1 MRSKRNGAPSAE
13 TVQGRRWDVG
23 VIGAGPA
30 GLAAAIFAARAG
42 RSVVLVDRMP
52 QPGRKLL
59 ATGGGRC
66 NVTNASEQSAMCAA
80 FGEASRFVRP
90 AITSFCGADLVAFLS
105 SLGVECSAAD
115 GFHYFPRSESARDV
129 LEALLDACRASG
141 VDMLTGCRVTA
152 IETGAGRVVA
162 LRTDKGRIPVRGAV
176 LAAGGQS
183 YPALGSDGS
192 GFELVR
198 ALGGRVIAPV
208 PALAGLK
215 AEERWVRALA
225 GVAVSEAVVSVPTR
239 AAKAVRTRG
248 ELLFTHGGFSGP
260 AALDACRTV
269 SRALTGSPCVEIGV
283 DFAPA
288 VAREAIESAILAA
301 GAASGRRLLRTEV
314 ARFVPSSLAQALCAL
329 VDASDAPLSALTAR
343 ARKSILRA
351 IKECRVRVT
360 GTDGFD
366 KAMATS
372 GGVDRAEVSPRT
384 LESARTGGL
393 FFAGEVLDVDGPCG
407 GYNLQWAFSSGRL
420 AGLSAARSV
429 DLSH

>member
-1 MRSKRNGAPSAE
+1 MRSKRNETPSAE
-13 TVQGRRWDVG
+13 PVQGRQWDVG
-23 VIGAGPA
+23 VTGAGPA
-30 GLAAAIFAARAG
+30 GLAAAIFAARRG
-42 RSVVLVDRMP
+42 RSVLLLDRMP

-66 NVTNASEQSAMCAA
+66 NVTNASEHSAMCAA
-80 FGEASRFVRP
+80 FGDASRFVRP
-90 AITSFCGADLVAFLS
+90 AITSFCGSDLLAFLS

-115 GFHYFPRSESARDV
+115 GFHYYPRSESAREV
-129 LEALLDACRASG
+129 LEALLDACRALS
-141 VDMLTGCRVTA
+141 VDVLTGCRVTA
-152 IETGAGRVVA
+152 IEADAGRVVA
-162 LRTDKGRIPVRGAV
+162 LRTGKGRMPVRAAI
-176 LAAGGQS
+176 LAAGGRS

-192 GFELVR
+192 GFELVK

-215 AEERWVRALA
+215 VEERWVRALA
-225 GVAVSEAVVSVPTR
+225 GVAVSEVVLSVPTG

-248 ELLFTHGGFSGP
+248 ELLFTHSGLSGP
-260 AALDACRTV
+260 AALDACRTI
-269 SRALTGSPCVEIGV
+269 SRCLTNSLCVEVRI

-288 VAREAIESAILAA
+288 VPREAIESALLAA
-301 GAASGRRLLRTEV
+301 GAASGRRLVRTEI
-314 ARFVPSSLAQALCAL
+314 ARFLPSSLAQALCDL
-329 VDASDAPLSALTAR
+329 VDASDAPLAALTAR
-343 ARKSILRA
+343 ARKSVLRA

-366 KAMATS
+366 KAMVTS

-384 LESARTGGL
+384 LESAKTRGL

-420 AGLSAARSV
+420 AGLSAAQSA
-429 DLSH
+429 DPSN